1 MKLSIIKTQ
10 IKATCNM
17 LDEFSILKRVHNID
31 SGYDTAELTK
41 LRSTLK
47 KTIEAL
53 RAQMRSHP
61 DYEFKFELSGTEEI
75 Q

>member
-10 IKATCNM
+10 LEATHNM
-17 LDEFSILKRVHNID
+17 LNEFSVLKNVKNID

-41 LRSTLK
+41 LRSTLRK
-47 KTIEAL
+47 AITAL
-53 RAQMRSHP
+53 TTQMRSHP
-61 DYEFKFELSGTEEI
+61 DYKFNYELLGTGEI